1 MKGAGSWDEYCYC
14 CGLPFGT
21 HYYSVEEDNYSML
34 EERKL
39 TKEELKEIKAE
50 GPTVTAMTKW
60 LSKSIGLDS
69 HHNLI
74 FNIEGGGDSGNLLM
88 AAKQDSPGSQ
98 DFYDNTASTFVTGD
112 MVPEMSE
119 RDKDGEGVGL
129 AIHAACAQVLEEAIN
144 RPLKPSD
151 EAALRAL
158 KAGNARDANPCFKP
172 YNQQFY
178 GWADALLNESTPFFS
193 DPTKNEKRKAQ
204 ILACTAPFIAS
215 TMTGGNKKQKRNSKT
230 KRNGKNGR
238 NGRNRKTRKN

>member
-1 MKGAGSWDEYCYC
+1 MKGGGSWDEYCYC

-21 HYYSVEEDNYSML
+21 HYYSVEEDNYSIL

-98 DFYDNTASTFVTGD
+98 EFYDNVASTFVTGD

-119 RDKDGEGVGL
+119 GDKDGEGVGL
-129 AIHAACAQVLEEAIN
+129 AIHAACAQVLEEAIG
-144 RPLKPSD
+144 RPLNPSD
-151 EAALRAL
+151 ELALRAI
-158 KAGNARDANPCFKP
+158 KTGNARNASPCFKP

-178 GWADALLNESTPFFS
+178 AWSDALLNESTPFFS

-204 ILACTAPFIAS
+204 ILVCTDVFIQGAK
-215 TMTGGNKKQKRNSKT
+215 TGGKQKRSGRKSNT
-230 KRNGKNGR
+230 KRN
-238 NGRNRKTRKN
+238 RKNNRRTKRNVK